1 MSEPD
6 AKPSETRAP
15 HHAAVSESNPP
26 SEHSKPESHASPSTP
41 PGEKAG
47 ERKPSDAESPRSVL
61 ESTAPEPKPAER
73 PHVVVFKNVTKSF
86 GVGHE
91 AKVAIQDICFVVEDL
106 PNIGE
111 LVTIVGPSGCG
122 KSTLL
127 RIIAGLKPHF
137 PPSHGEVQ
145 IFGKPISEP
154 GPDRGLVD
162 QKYSLLP
169 HLTVVD
175 NVAFG
180 LKLRGVSRSERRD
193 RAQDWIKKVGLE
205 GCDKKYPSE
214 LSGGMQQRVAIAAT
228 LILQP
233 RILLMDEP
241 FGALD
246 PGIRL
251 RMQELLIQLW
261 NEKEET
267 VFLVT
272 HSVEEAVYLGDRVF
286 LMAPNPGRLVEILKV
301 PRPGEPPEESR
312 RKPWFINFC
321 QTLLERLEQESSAP
335 PGAKV

>member
-1 MSEPD
+1 V
-6 AKPSETRAP
+6 T
-15 HHAAVSESNPP
+15 
-26 SEHSKPESHASPSTP
+26 
-41 PGEKAG
+41 
-47 ERKPSDAESPRSVL
+47 
-61 ESTAPEPKPAER
+61 
-73 PHVVVFKNVTKSF
+73 FKNVSKSF
-86 GVGHE
+86 GNGAE
-91 AKVAIQDICFVVEDL
+91 AKLALQDISFTIEDL
-106 PNIGE
+106 PHTGE
-111 LVTIVGPSGCG
+111 LITIVGPSGCG

-137 PPSHGEVQ
+137 PASSGEVLVL
-145 IFGKPISEP
+145 GKPVQEP

-169 HLTVVD
+169 HLNVIE

-180 LKLRGVSRSERRD
+180 LKLRGVKRSERVA
-193 RAQDWIKKVGLE
+193 RAHEWVRKVGLE
-205 GCDKKYPSE
+205 GSEKKFPSE

-261 NEKEET
+261 NEQQST

-286 LMAPNPGRLVEILKV
+286 LMAAKPGRLIEILKV
-301 PRPGEPPEESR
+301 PRPVESPEESR

-321 QTLLERLEQESSAP
+321 QTLLRRLEEESPAP
-335 PGAKV
+335 PGVKV

>member
-1 MSEPD
+1 MPEATHPPEGAAPQHAKPEHAEGLLAAPPQQHLLAPPDVVTFKHVSKTFGHGPD
-6 AKPSETRAP
+6 AKLA
-15 HHAAVSESNPP
+15 
-26 SEHSKPESHASPSTP
+26 
-41 PGEKAG
+41 
-47 ERKPSDAESPRSVL
+47 L
-61 ESTAPEPKPAER
+61 
-73 PHVVVFKNVTKSF
+73 
-86 GVGHE
+86 
-91 AKVAIQDICFVVEDL
+91 QDINFTIEDL
-106 PNIGE
+106 PNVGE
-111 LVTIVGPSGCG
+111 LITIVGPSGCG
-122 KSTLL
+122 KSTIL

-137 PPSHGEVQ
+137 PQTSGEVLVLN
-145 IFGKPISEP
+145 KPVREP

-162 QKYSLLP
+162 QRYSLLP
-169 HLTVVD
+169 HLRVIE

-180 LKLRGVSRSERRD
+180 LKLRGVKRSERVARS
-193 RAQDWIKKVGLE
+193 QEWVKKVGLE
-205 GCDKKYPSE
+205 GSEKKFPSE

-261 NEKEET
+261 NEQQST

-286 LMAPNPGRLVEILKV
+286 LMAPSPGRLLEILKV
-301 PRPGEPPEESR
+301 PRPAESPEESR

-321 QTLLERLEQESSAP
+321 QALLRRLEEESPAP
-335 PGAKV
+335 HGMKV

>member
-1 MSEPD
+1 MSDPIARPSPHTSSQPEATGLGKADSPVPD
-6 AKPSETRAP
+6 
-15 HHAAVSESNPP
+15 
-26 SEHSKPESHASPSTP
+26 
-41 PGEKAG
+41 
-47 ERKPSDAESPRSVL
+47 
-61 ESTAPEPKPAER
+61 
-73 PHVVVFKNVTKSF
+73 VVVFKNVTKTFAGS
-86 GVGHE
+86 HKP
-91 AKVAIQDICFVVEDL
+91 KVAIENVSFVVEDA

-137 PPSHGEVQ
+137 PPSQGDVHV
-145 IFGKPISEP
+145 FGKPVQEA

-169 HLTVVD
+169 HLTVLQ
-175 NVAFG
+175 NIAFG

-193 RAQDWIKKVGLE
+193 RACEWVKKVGLE
-205 GCDKKYPSE
+205 GSEDKFPSE

-228 LILQP
+228 LILEP

-251 RMQELLIQLW
+251 RMQELLIRLW
-261 NEKEET
+261 AAQQET

-286 LMAPNPGRLVEILKV
+286 LMAANPGRLIEIIKV
-301 PRPGEPPEESR
+301 PRPAEPPEESR

-321 QTLLERLEQESSAP
+321 QTLLRRLEEESPAP
-335 PGAKV
+335 PGVKV

>member
-1 MSEPD
+1 MKESQKDTQKLLPEL
-6 AKPSETRAP
+6 
-15 HHAAVSESNPP
+15 AA
-26 SEHSKPESHASPSTP
+26 ASGTM
-41 PGEKAG
+41 
-47 ERKPSDAESPRSVL
+47 
-61 ESTAPEPKPAER
+61 PKKGLITDER
-73 PHVVVFKNVTKSF
+73 PDVVVFKSVTKKF
-86 GVGHE
+86 GEGPD
-91 AKVAIQDICFVVEDL
+91 AKTAIEDISFVVEDL

-127 RIIAGLKPHF
+127 RTIASLKPHF
-137 PPSHGEVQ
+137 PPSKGEVLV
-145 IFGKPISEP
+145 FGKPAHEP

-169 HLTVVD
+169 HLNVLQ

-180 LKLRGVSRSERRD
+180 LRLRSVSRSERLD
-193 RAQDWIKKVGLE
+193 RAQEWVKKVGLE
-205 GCDKKYPSE
+205 GSEKKFPSE
-214 LSGGMQQRVAIAAT
+214 LSGGMQQRVALAAT
-228 LILQP
+228 LILGP

-251 RMQELLIQLW
+251 RMQELLMELW
-261 NEKEET
+261 KEQQAT

-286 LMAPNPGRLVEILKV
+286 VMAPNPGRLVEILKV
-301 PRPGEPPEESR
+301 PRPYEPPEESR

-321 QTLLERLEQESSAP
+321 QTLLRRLEEESPAP
-335 PGAKV
+335 PVTKL

>member
-1 MSEPD
+1 MTEATHPPEG
-6 AKPSETRAP
+6 AAP
-15 HHAAVSESNPP
+15 HHAKPDQPEGLLAAPP
-26 SEHSKPESHASPSTP
+26 EQHLLAP
-41 PGEKAG
+41 P
-47 ERKPSDAESPRSVL
+47 D
-61 ESTAPEPKPAER
+61 
-73 PHVVVFKNVTKSF
+73 VVTFKHVFKTF
-86 GVGHE
+86 GHGAD
-91 AKVAIQDICFVVEDL
+91 AKLALQDVNFTIEDL
-106 PNIGE
+106 PNVGE
-111 LVTIVGPSGCG
+111 LITIVGPSGCG

-137 PPSHGEVQ
+137 PQTSGEVLVQ
-145 IFGKPISEP
+145 NKPVQEA

-162 QKYSLLP
+162 QRYSLLP
-169 HLTVVD
+169 HLRVIE

-180 LKLRGVSRSERRD
+180 LKLRGVKRSERVA
-193 RAQDWIKKVGLE
+193 RAQEWVKKVGLE
-205 GCDKKYPSE
+205 GAEKKFPSE

-261 NEKEET
+261 NELQST

-272 HSVEEAVYLGDRVF
+272 HSVEEAVYLGDRVVW
-286 LMAPNPGRLVEILKV
+286 LATRKSGRMIEIRKV
-301 PRPGEPPEESR
+301 PRAAVSRGKSR

-321 QTLLERLEQESSAP
+321 QALLRRLEEESS
-335 PGAKV
+335 

>member
-1 MSEPD
+1 MAD
-6 AKPSETRAP
+6 A
-15 HHAAVSESNPP
+15 
-26 SEHSKPESHASPSTP
+26 SKPPEGP
-41 PGEKAG
+41 PAGHPAPDKAEG
-47 ERKPSDAESPRSVL
+47 LLK
-61 ESTAPEPKPAER
+61 APPEQKLFR
-73 PHVVVFKNVTKSF
+73 PLDVVTFKNVCKTF
-86 GVGHE
+86 GRGAE
-91 AKVAIQDICFVVEDL
+91 AKLALQDISFTIEDL
-106 PNIGE
+106 PHVGE
-111 LVTIVGPSGCG
+111 LITIVGPSGCG
-122 KSTLL
+122 KSTVL
-127 RIIAGLKPHF
+127 RILAGLKPHF
-137 PPSHGEVQ
+137 PHTSGEVLVL
-145 IFGKPISEP
+145 GKPVTEP

-169 HLTVVD
+169 HLDVME

-180 LKLRGVSRSERRD
+180 LKLRGVSRSERMD
-193 RAQDWIKKVGLE
+193 RAAQWVKKVGLDGSE
-205 GCDKKYPSE
+205 KKFPSE

-261 NEKEET
+261 DEQQST

-301 PRPGEPPEESR
+301 PRPNEPPEESR

-321 QTLLERLEQESSAP
+321 QALLRRLEEEAP
-335 PGAKV
+335 TPRDVRV